1 MTENLIDLFLVL
13 FLFMMTQNSTG
24 TGCQQWSLLSAAL
37 SSPLASAGPLVSA
50 LAVYLWWKLVRRM
63 TAWKFRWQRRSVK
76 FRLDDTLLVLLLHCL
91 STRRKK
97 KKRWKTVENTPFLDL
112 SIPFA
117 SDSVFWFI
125 PPPPPITYRS
135 SSLFSSLFDW
145 FITISSPHHSLLYN
159 LPLSSLLLVL
169 KKRQTFTLFPNS
181 SFPFSYNSRS
191 LVRSAFGSSSAFSQ
205 CWSHKNFEKR
215 SRWRITTI

>member
-125 PPPPPITYRS
+125 PPPPPSPTEVQLSLVHFSTDLFPFPPLTIPCFITY
-135 SSLFSSLFDW
+135 
-145 FITISSPHHSLLYN
+145 HYHLYC
-159 LPLSSLLLVL
+159 L
-169 KKRQTFTLFPNS
+169 
-181 SFPFSYNSRS
+181 Y
-191 LVRSAFGSSSAFSQ
+191 
-205 CWSHKNFEKR
+205 
-215 SRWRITTI
+215 

>member
-117 SDSVFWFI
+117 SDSDFWFI
-125 PPPPPITYRS
+125 PPPPITYRS

-145 FITISSPHHSLLYN
+145 FITISPPLTIPCFITYHYHLYC
-159 LPLSSLLLVL
+159 L
-169 KKRQTFTLFPNS
+169 
-181 SFPFSYNSRS
+181 Y
-191 LVRSAFGSSSAFSQ
+191 
-205 CWSHKNFEKR
+205 
-215 SRWRITTI
+215 